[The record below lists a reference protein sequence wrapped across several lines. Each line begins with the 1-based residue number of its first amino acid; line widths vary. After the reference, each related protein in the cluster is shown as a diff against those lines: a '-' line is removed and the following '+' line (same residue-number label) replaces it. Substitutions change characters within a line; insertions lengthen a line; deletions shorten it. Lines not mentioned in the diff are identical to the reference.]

1 MYEENPMFHSGS
13 SMFFIQQ
20 SPGRFGGQQGDYL
33 RHVEKIVSETVSQI
47 QESVDSK
54 KDLEKVFSSILKNLA
69 KARRDIAIKHNTQAK
84 EKFGAFR
91 GQGETNP
98 GLMLTPLDDVYLKYN
113 DRLIELIKTH
123 LKRMKHSKEKFEQTE
138 SKVSENV
145 FGRNT
150 SFDISIMPIEKID
163 EWCPD
168 YSERHYRTLCK
179 ECGIPPLK
187 EGSDLNDCYNSLM
200 KKNNLKL
207 VKEKSLA
214 DYKKLKNTYFIKDI
228 GCDFAGAKTD
238 WLLVTVR
245 CEMHGKLYALT
256 QYLTW
261 MCRNKKDDP
270 VEYMS
275 TRPDKTIISL
285 VHQDPFLIKDS
296 LIEIGK
302 VFKKAVEWNREE
314 GLEKL
319 THLIADITY
328 LFSHAMPL
336 ERGSAAVGEWL
347 EMALYR
353 YHGFDIKYAE
363 GVCVNME
370 ALTLPYK
377 EFMEKYTSFL
387 KIEAINSA
395 QGKPSP

>member
-1 MYEENPMFHSGS
+1 MFHSGS

-33 RHVEKIVSETVSQI
+33 DQVRKVTSETVSQI

-54 KDLEKVFSSILKNLA
+54 KDLEKVFSSILTKLA
-69 KARRDIAIKHNTQAK
+69 KARSDIAIKHNTHAK
-84 EKFGAFR
+84 ERFGAFR
-91 GQGETNP
+91 GQGETDP
-98 GLMLTPLDDVYLKYN
+98 GMMITRLDNVYLKYN
-113 DRLIELIKTH
+113 DRLLDVIKTH
-123 LKRMKHSKEKFEQTE
+123 LKNMKHSKEKFEQTE
-138 SKVSENV
+138 LKVSDNA

-150 SFDISIMPIEKID
+150 SWDISIMPIETID
-163 EWCPD
+163 QWCPD
-168 YSERHYRTLCK
+168 YSERHYQTICR
-179 ECGIPPLK
+179 ECGISPMIK
-187 EGSDLNDCYNSLM
+187 GSDLSDCYNSLM
-200 KKNNLKL
+200 KKKNIEL
-207 VKEKSLA
+207 VKKNSLVE
-214 DYKKLKNTYFIKDI
+214 YKKLKTVHFIKDI
-228 GCDFAGAKTD
+228 SGDYKGAKTD

-245 CEMHGKLYALT
+245 CEMRGKLYAFT

-270 VEYMS
+270 VQYMS

-285 VHQDPFLIKDS
+285 IHQDPFLINDS
-296 LIEIGK
+296 LLEIGR

-347 EMALYR
+347 EMALYQ

-370 ALTLPYK
+370 ALTLPYR
-377 EFMEKYTSFL
+377 EFMEKYTSFF
-387 KIEAINSA
+387 KIYPINSS
-395 QGKPSP
+395 QEKPSP